1 MFNVARTHIV
11 ILGAPGSGK
20 GTQASRIAREWDL
33 AHLSTGDMLRDAVQR
48 KTPLGL
54 EAHEYM
60 KGGVLVPDAIIF
72 GLIGEALEGSKTAG
86 WIMDGFPRTLAQAE
100 ELSAMLE
107 RRGEAIDHVL
117 NIDVDPELIVRRLSN
132 RRVCPKCKAVYNL
145 DTIKPKVPG
154 ICDACGA
161 AIVKR
166 SDDEEATVRTRLEVY
181 RRDTAP
187 VIEYYRR
194 RGDLVT
200 VSGAGDIEEI
210 FAEIRRVLK

>member
-1 MFNVARTHIV
+1 MKRTHIV

-20 GTQASRIAREWDL
+20 GTQASRIAREWKL
-33 AHLSTGDMLRDAVQR
+33 AHLSTGDMLRDAVAR
-48 KTPLGL
+48 KAPLGL
-54 EAHEYM
+54 EAQGYM
-60 KGGVLVPDAIIF
+60 KGGLLVPDAIIF
-72 GLIGEALEGSKTAG
+72 GLIGEALEGSNHAG

-107 RRGEAIDHVL
+107 KRREAIDHVL

-145 DTIKPKVPG
+145 DTIKTKVPG

-161 AIVKR
+161 TIVKR
-166 SDDEEATVRTRLEVY
+166 PDDEEATVRTRLEVY

-187 VIEYYRR
+187 VIEYYRK
-194 RGDLVT
+194 RGGLVT
-200 VSGAGDIEEI
+200 VNGAGDIEEI